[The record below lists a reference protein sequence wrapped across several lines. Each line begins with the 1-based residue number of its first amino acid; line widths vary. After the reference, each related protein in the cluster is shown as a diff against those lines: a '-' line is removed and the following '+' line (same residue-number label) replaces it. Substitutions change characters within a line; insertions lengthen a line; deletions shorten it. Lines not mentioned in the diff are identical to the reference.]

1 MRSILRALA
10 IAVAVALAWT
20 TTVAPANAS
29 TTDTTTTNVKQE
41 GGGDVGAAKNSS
53 TSERQI
59 RMWKDDN
66 CPNTLEG
73 FKRSAVVYPGE
84 WSPFPSVGS
93 VWMAKNRRLKSS
105 YWLQTWT
112 SPNGPR
118 CINLTVSPTT
128 VLKYTVL

>member
-1 MRSILRALA
+1 MINT
-10 IAVAVALAWT
+10 IKAVALTGTAVAMLAGLTTPAAAST
-20 TTVAPANAS
+20 TTVE
-29 TTDTTTTNVKQE
+29 TTQKKKE

-53 TSERQI
+53 DSTRQI

-66 CPNTLEG
+66 CPNTLQG

-93 VWMAKNRRLKSS
+93 VYMAKGRKLKSS

-118 CINLTVSPTT
+118 CINLTLSPTT